1 MMEGKVVVVT
11 GGGKGIGRHA
21 ARTFAQEKAH
31 VVIADFDSGWLESA
45 DRELGQ
51 LTETLAVKVD
61 VRDEGA
67 VKNMVDQALKRF
79 GQIDVLI
86 NDAAIVPHFAWGNL

>member
-1 MMEGKVVVVT
+1 LSLLPAAVKVSAGT
-11 GGGKGIGRHA
+11 RL
-21 ARTFAQEKAH
+21 EP